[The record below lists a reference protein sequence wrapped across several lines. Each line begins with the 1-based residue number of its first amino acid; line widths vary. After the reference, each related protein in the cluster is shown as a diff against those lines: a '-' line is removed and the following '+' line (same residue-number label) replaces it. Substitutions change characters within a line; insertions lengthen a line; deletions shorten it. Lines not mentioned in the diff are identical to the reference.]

1 MHLYETIAYAVTRL
15 RVTSFQISEVK
26 RESLS
31 DTISV
36 GRPWNFYISRA
47 NITAKSDA
55 VFPSFRSGRKCAILV
70 NRSMTTQSWSHPS
83 DSGSS
88 VMKSMAID
96 CQGAYGSS
104 SGEDSPYG

>member
-1 MHLYETIAYAVTRL
+1 VGVSVRHDICGEALHLH
-15 RVTSFQISEVK
+15 
-26 RESLS
+26 
-31 DTISV
+31 
-36 GRPWNFYISRA
+36 ISRA
-47 NITAKSDA
+47 NTTAKSAA

-88 VMKSMAID
+88 LMKSMAID